1 MEKRKFL
8 NIITSSSIGLGL
20 ITLLPK
26 NLTKNLELN
35 TLNTKSDAKNKFAI
49 KSDSKININSNP
61 LAVKRNNKGIL

>member
-26 NLTKNLELN
+26 NLTKNMGFEDN
-35 TLNTKSDAKNKFAI
+35 SNNSSSKNI
-49 KSDSKININSNP
+49 ENKININLNP

>member
-26 NLTKNLELN
+26 NLTKNMGFEENSKNSSSKN
-35 TLNTKSDAKNKFAI
+35 TEN
-49 KSDSKININSNP
+49 KININLNP

>member
-26 NLTKNLELN
+26 SLTKNLELDTN
-35 TLNTKSDAKNKFAI
+35 SDANNKFAN